1 MTALVF
7 LDTETTGLALDDDI
21 WEFAAIRRESDGSEE
36 QFHFFIQHSL
46 DKCEKLPEPFRKDHN
61 DRYSE
66 RSAITRKHAM
76 TQAHSITAGA
86 HIVGAV
92 PNFDT
97 ERIAIG
103 MRKIGLEPAWHYH
116 LIDVENI
123 SVGFLSAHG
132 LVTPLLPWDSDEL
145 SVAVGVDPNIFI
157 RHTALGDVLWAR
169 AIYDKII
176 GEK

>member
-7 LDTETTGLALDDDI
+7 LDTETTGLALDADI

-36 QFHFFIQHSL
+36 QFHFFIQHDDL
-46 DKCEKLPEPFRKDHN
+46 KCEAMPEPFYSDHFDRFKD
-61 DRYSE
+61 DD
-66 RSAITRKHAM
+66 AITQQEAM
-76 TQAHSITAGA
+76 ARIHRITKDT
-86 HIVGAV
+86 HVVGAV

-145 SVAVGVDPNIFI
+145 SVAVGVDPSIFA

-169 AIYDKII
+169 AIYDKVIS
-176 GEK
+176 